1 MTPLPPTPLG
11 KFRLVALIEG
21 CSFMLLVCVGMPLK
35 YLAKIPEPN
44 WIIGAAHGGLFFL
57 YCILLAWAARS
68 RRWPLWWAGVA
79 FAASLL
85 PIGTFLL
92 DPSLRRE
99 LKEESLAAASAEA
112 SIPLPSGRGRGV
124 G

>member
-1 MTPLPPTPLG
+1 MPLPTTPLG
-11 KFRLVALIEG
+11 KFRLIALIEG

-44 WIIGAAHGGLFFL
+44 MVIGYTHGGLFFL
-57 YCILLAWAARS
+57 YVALMAWAAQS
-68 RRWPLWWAGVA
+68 RRWSIGWIGVV

-99 LKEESLAAASAEA
+99 LKVEEQESVNIEA
-112 SIPLPSGRGRGV
+112 
-124 G
+124 

>member
-1 MTPLPPTPLG
+1 VPPTPLG
-11 KFRLVALIEG
+11 KFRLIALVEG

-44 WIIGAAHGGLFFL
+44 QVIGYAHGGLFFA
-57 YCILLAWAARS
+57 YCVLLAWAARS
-68 RRWPLWWAGVA
+68 RRWPHWWSGVA

-99 LKEESLAAASAEA
+99 LKQERESASVE
-112 SIPLPSGRGRGV
+112 PSTR
-124 G
+124 

>member
-1 MTPLPPTPLG
+1 MPPTSLG
-11 KFRLVALIEG
+11 KFRLIALIEG
-21 CSFMLLVCVGMPLK
+21 CSFMLLVGVGMPLK

-44 WIIGAAHGGLFFL
+44 WIIGAAHGGLFLL
-57 YCILLAWAARS
+57 YCILLLVAARS
-68 RRWPLWWAGVA
+68 RRWSLGWTALA

-99 LKEESLAAASAEA
+99 LKEEAEETPPI
-112 SIPLPSGRGRGV
+112 S
-124 G
+124 

>member
-1 MTPLPPTPLG
+1 MPPTPLG
-11 KFRLVALIEG
+11 KFRLIAFIEG

-44 WIIGAAHGGLFFL
+44 WVIGAIHGGLFFL
-57 YCILLAWAARS
+57 YVILLAWAARS
-68 RRWPLWWAGVA
+68 RNWPLWWIGIA

-99 LKEESLAAASAEA
+99 LLLESSE
-112 SIPLPSGRGRGV
+112 SMTPRQDMPESPIHS
-124 G
+124 